1 MSKILKEEVDTFS
14 NEDKFNKEQ
23 VNNEKLQS
31 VSPGLNSKTLRIV
44 EKACL
49 TKEEVLHDKS

>member
-14 NEDKFNKEQ
+14 NEHKFNKEQ

-31 VSPGLNSKTLRIV
+31 VSPGLNLKTLRIV
-44 EKACL
+44 KEACL
-49 TKEEVLHDKS
+49 TKEVLHEKS